1 MENRLKKRKNINR
14 YDKFNKSFYNKVQ
27 NGFIK
32 LSKNKKY
39 KIINSNIGIQMN
51 KTYILEKIND

>member
-1 MENRLKKRKNINR
+1 MENRLRKRKNINR

-32 LSKNKKY
+32 LSKNNRKY
-39 KIINSNIGIQMN
+39 KN
-51 KTYILEKIND
+51 E